1 MNPRPKDAATDAA
14 AVHVTG
20 TKQHECLIS
29 PCGQDSSI
37 GFRVRVWGY
46 AGCRLAWVQGGPVAG
61 GGLVPLWL
69 LLSMVGSI
77 QGYTGCRLS
86 HAVCRDSPVTLER
99 NRSRTCC
106 SALLLCMQFA
116 LTKCCSAKRQVQQM
130 HQAVKTLFR
139 SAQVLR
145 WRRAAA

>member
-46 AGCRLAWVQGGPVAG
+46 AGCRLAQLGYRVG
-61 GGLVPLWL
+61 L
-69 LLSMVGSI
+69 LLEVGLCRC
-77 QGYTGCRLS
+77 GC
-86 HAVCRDSPVTLER
+86 C
-99 NRSRTCC
+99 
-106 SALLLCMQFA
+106 
-116 LTKCCSAKRQVQQM
+116 
-130 HQAVKTLFR
+130 
-139 SAQVLR
+139 
-145 WRRAAA
+145 